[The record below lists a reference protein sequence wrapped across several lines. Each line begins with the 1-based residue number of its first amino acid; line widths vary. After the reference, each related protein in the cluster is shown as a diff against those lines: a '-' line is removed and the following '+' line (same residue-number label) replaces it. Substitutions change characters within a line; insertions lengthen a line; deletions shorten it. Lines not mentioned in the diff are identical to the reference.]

1 MGLFSSSSKKSS
13 TYNTTNNQEDNRVST
28 ANYGNGLTVGGNNNR
43 TWVTDGGAIAGA
55 FDVSKEAME
64 QMSDSLGKT
73 YGFAGDFAD
82 KVLEAGYY
90 SQDKASEVL
99 KVADNMAA
107 NAFSQV
113 DKISQSETANE
124 IQTLG
129 RYGAMIIGLAVAGIV
144 VARVYAK

>member
-1 MGLFSSSSKKSS
+1 MGLFSSSSKASNV
-13 TYNTTNNQEDNRVST
+13 TTTTTNQSDSRIST
-28 ANYGNGLTVGGNNNR
+28 ANYGDGLTIGGRGNE
-43 TWVTDGGAIAGA
+43 TIITDGGAIAGA
-55 FDVSKEAME
+55 FDVSKDAMQ
-64 QMSDSLGKT
+64 QMSDALGAT

-99 KVADNMAA
+99 TVADRMAA
-107 NAFSQV
+107 QAFSQV

-129 RYGAMIIGLAVAGIV
+129 RYGAVLIGLAVAGMV
-144 VARVYAK
+144 VVKLKG